1 MKKLFISQ
9 PMKGKTKEEILQERD
24 NALVLV
30 KELYGEDFQLIDSYI
45 DNVPEN
51 VDEALWCLGR
61 SLQMMAGADFVY
73 FANGWENARGCKIE
87 HSCAVAYK
95 KDFATD
101 NAGCTTLHLQCGK
114 EKNEVDA

>member
-9 PMKGKTKEEILQERD
+9 PMRGKTKEEILQERD

-73 FANGWENARGCKIE
+73 FAKGWENARGCQIE
-87 HSCAVAYK
+87 RLCANEYG
-95 KDFATD
+95 KDFAMEETD
-101 NAGCTTLHLQCGK
+101 CITIHLK
-114 EKNEVDA
+114 KAEELFEVEA